1 MHTIYKESKEGFF
14 PGSDIRIYK
23 PDKTYS
29 SGLTNLVSQRVAT
42 YSDK

>member
-1 MHTIYKESKEGFF
+1 MKSLH
-14 PGSDIRIYK
+14 RIYK

-29 SGLTNLVSQRVAT
+29 SGLNNLVFQRVAT